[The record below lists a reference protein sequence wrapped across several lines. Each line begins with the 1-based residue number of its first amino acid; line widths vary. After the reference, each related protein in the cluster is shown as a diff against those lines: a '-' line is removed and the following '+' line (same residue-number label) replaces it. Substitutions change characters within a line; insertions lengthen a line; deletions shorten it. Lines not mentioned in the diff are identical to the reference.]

1 MANYQKT
8 NNIIGWG
15 VFVISTFVYLSTLEP
30 TASWWDCG
38 EYIATAFKLQVGH
51 PPGAPLF
58 QMIGCFFSLF
68 ALNDVT
74 RVAIMVNS
82 MSAICSGFTILFLFW
97 SITILAKKLYPSDR
111 PLTSFE
117 LWSVMGSGVVG
128 ALAYTFTD
136 SFWFSAVEGEVYA
149 MSSFFTAM
157 VFWAILR
164 WERDADQPNHWRW
177 ILLIAYLIGLS
188 IGVHLLNLL
197 AIPAIAFVYYFRK
210 FKPTYKGIIITAIAG
225 IGILALMMFGVI
237 PITVKLAGVF
247 EITCV
252 NRFGFP
258 FNGGTI
264 VYFLLLTG
272 LISFGLIYS
281 KRKSKQLLHIVLLSL
296 TFILIGYSSFM
307 MLVIRANAE
316 TPINENEPS
325 DAVGLLSF
333 LNRDQY
339 GDWPLL
345 YGPYYSAP
353 VTGYADGSPTYA
365 RDPKTHSYKI
375 VDAHKQSI
383 PQFDKRFCT
392 IFPRM
397 YSREKDHIRSYNSW
411 ANIIGDAIPV
421 QNDKGVTKTIIKPTF
436 LENLDFFFRYQI
448 GHMYM
453 RYFLWNFVGRQND
466 IEGHGGIQNGNWYSG
481 ISLIDNLKLGNQSN
495 LPDSMKNPAH
505 NSFYFLPLILGMI
518 GFAFHLNRNSKDAW
532 VVFLLFFM
540 TGIAIILYLNQTPF
554 QPRERDYAYAGSF
567 YAFAIWIGLGVIALL
582 NKLPSRYKTKVS
594 AFFIIAL
601 CTILVPGIMAK
612 EGWNDHNRSGKTACR
627 DFAVNYLESCA
638 PNSLAITFGD
648 NDTFP
653 VWFAQEV
660 EGVRTDVRVLNYLL
674 AASDWNVHQMMK
686 KAYASEPLK
695 LTLRH
700 DQYNKGVNDAVLVYE
715 QGDTSRFELK
725 DVINF
730 IASDNPKAKVEL
742 VDGSYAG
749 FIPTHKLKLTVDKQ
763 AVIKNNIV
771 PKDRIN
777 DIVPVIEW
785 DLKASYITKNE
796 LMLLDYLANNAWS
809 RPLYVASLHSM
820 TNILNIDQ
828 YFHLEGTMYR
838 FMPVLPKKGMESIGG
853 VNTDRTW
860 EVMMKKARFGNLY
873 KPSVTVDR
881 ESFRNIYYQRAS
893 FTRLGYALLAEG
905 RRDSA
910 VQAADRCQQMFP
922 AAKCGYDYF
931 QMQILEIYLRGGAI
945 DKGITLA
952 NQLTYIYKQ
961 NINYYLTTGSFMDY
975 WQDDFSKDMAVL
987 QRIAA
992 IMKRYKQD
1000 RIASDIES
1008 FIYQK
1013 TKNLK

>member
-1 MANYQKT
+1 MINYQKT
-8 NNIIGWG
+8 NNIIGWI
-15 VFVISTFVYLSTLEP
+15 VFVVSTMVYLLTLEP

-38 EYIATAFKLQVGH
+38 EYISTAFKLQVGH

-58 QMIGCFFSLF
+58 QMIGRFFSLF
-68 ALNDVT
+68 AFNDVT
-74 RVAIMVNS
+74 KVAVMVNS

-97 SITILAKKLYPSDR
+97 SITMLAKKMFPSDR

-117 LWSVMGSGVVG
+117 SWSILGSGIVG
-128 ALAYTFTD
+128 ALAYTFSD

-149 MSSFFTAM
+149 MSSCFTAI

-188 IGVHLLNLL
+188 VGVHLLNLL

-210 FKPTYKGIIITAIAG
+210 YKATIKGIIITAAAG
-225 IGILALMMFGVI
+225 FGILALIMFVI
-237 PITVKLAGVF
+237 IPLTVKLAGVF
-247 EITCV
+247 EITFV
-252 NRFGFP
+252 NSFGLP
-258 FNGGTI
+258 FNSGTI
-264 VYFLLLTG
+264 LFFLLLTG

-281 KRKSKQLLHIVLLSL
+281 KRKSKQLLHITLLSL

-307 MLVIRANAE
+307 VLVIRANVE

-325 DAVGLLSF
+325 DAVGLLSY
-333 LNRDQY
+333 LNREQY

-365 RDPKTHSYKI
+365 RDVKTHSYI
-375 VDAHKQSI
+375 IADAHKQSI

-397 YSREKDHIRSYNSW
+397 HSRQKDHIRSYNTW
-411 ANIIGDAIPV
+411 VNIVGNAIPV
-421 QNDKGVTKTIIKPTF
+421 QNSKGEMKTVIKPTF
-436 LENLDFFFRYQI
+436 IENIDFFFRYQI
-448 GHMYM
+448 GQMYM

-466 IEGHGGIQNGNWYSG
+466 MEGYGGISNGNWLSG
-481 ISLIDNLKLGNQSN
+481 IPFIDNMKLGNQSH

-505 NSFYFLPLILGMI
+505 NTFYFLPLLLGLI
-518 GFAFHLNRNSKDAW
+518 GFAFHVNRNSKDAL

-567 YAFAIWIGLGVIALL
+567 YAFSIWIGLGVLALL
-582 NKLPSRYKTKVS
+582 SKLPSKHKTAVS
-594 AFFIIAL
+594 AFSITAL
-601 CTILVPGIMAK
+601 CILLVPGIMAK
-612 EGWNDHNRSGKTACR
+612 EGWNDHDRSGKTACR
-627 DFAVNYLESCA
+627 DFAVNYLESCL
-638 PNSLAITFGD
+638 PNSVAVTFGD

-653 VWFAQEV
+653 LWFAQEV
-660 EGVRTDVRVLNYLL
+660 EGVRTDVRVLNYML
-674 AASDWNVHQMMK
+674 AASDWYVHQMMK
-686 KAYASEPLK
+686 KAYDSEPLK
-695 LTLRH
+695 FTLSH
-700 DQYNKGVNDAVLVYE
+700 DQYNKGVNDAVLVYD
-715 QGDTSRFELK
+715 QGDTSRYELK

-730 IASDNPKAKVEL
+730 IASDNPKAKLEL
-742 VDGSYAG
+742 TDGSFAG
-749 FIPTHKLKLTVDKQ
+749 FIPTHKLKMTVDKQ
-763 AVIKNNIV
+763 AVIKNGIV
-771 PKDRIN
+771 PADRVR

-785 DLKASYITKNE
+785 DLKANYITKNE

-820 TNILNIDQ
+820 SNILNIDK

-860 EVMMKKARFGNLY
+860 EVMMNKAKFGNLN

-905 RRDSA
+905 RCDSA
-910 VQAADRCQQMFP
+910 VLVADRCQEMFP
-922 AAKCGYDYF
+922 PAKCGYDYF
-931 QMQILEIYLRGGAI
+931 QMQLLEIYLKGGAI
-945 DKGITLA
+945 DKGVALA
-952 NQLTYIYKQ
+952 NQLTIIYKQ

-975 WQDDFSKDMAVL
+975 WQDDLGKDLAIL
-987 QRIAA
+987 RRIAT
-992 IMKRYKQD
+992 IMKRYKQEKVVL
-1000 RIASDIES
+1000 DIES
-1008 FIYQK
+1008 FIHQK
-1013 TKNLK
+1013 SKEVK

>member
-8 NNIIGWG
+8 NNIIGWS
-15 VFVISTFVYLSTLEP
+15 VFVISTLVYLLTLEP

-38 EYIATAFKLQVGH
+38 EYISTAFKLQVGH

-58 QMIGCFFSLF
+58 QMIGRFFSLF

-74 RVAIMVNS
+74 RVAAMVNS

-97 SITILAKKLYPSDR
+97 SITILAKKLFPADR

-117 LWSVMGSGVVG
+117 VWSVMGSGIVG

-149 MSSFFTAM
+149 MSSFFTAI

-164 WERDADQPNHWRW
+164 WERDADNPNHWRW

-210 FKPTYKGIIITAIAG
+210 YKVTTKGFIVTGIAG
-225 IGILALMMFGVI
+225 VGILAIIMFAVI
-237 PITVKLAGVF
+237 PITVKLAGLF
-247 EITCV
+247 EITFV
-252 NRFGFP
+252 NSFGFP
-258 FNGGTI
+258 FNGGTV
-264 VYFLLLTG
+264 VYFLLLIA

-281 KRKSKQLLHIVLLSL
+281 KRKSKQWLHIGLLSL

-307 MLVIRANAE
+307 MLVIRANAD
-316 TPINENEPS
+316 TPINENKPS
-325 DAVGLLSF
+325 DAVGLLSY
-333 LNRDQY
+333 LNREQY

-345 YGPYYSAP
+345 YGPYYPAP

-365 RDPKTHSYKI
+365 RDEKTHSYKI
-375 VDAHKQSI
+375 VDPHKQSI

-397 YSREKDHIRSYNSW
+397 HSRQKDHIRAYNSW
-411 ANIIGDAIPV
+411 ADIVGESIPV
-421 QNDKGVTKTIIKPTF
+421 QNSKGETKMVVKPTF
-436 LENLDFFFRYQI
+436 LENIDFFFRYQV

-466 IEGHGGIQNGNWYSG
+466 IEGYGGIQNGNWISG
-481 ISLIDNLKLGNQSN
+481 IPFIDNLKLGPQSN
-495 LPDSMKNPAH
+495 LPDSKKNPAH
-505 NSFYFLPLILGMI
+505 NTFYFLPLLLGMI
-518 GFAFHLNRNSKDAW
+518 GFAFHINRNSKDVW

-540 TGIAIILYLNQTPF
+540 TGMAIVLYLNQTPF

-582 NKLPSRYKTKVS
+582 NNLPSKFKTTVS
-594 AFFIIAL
+594 ALSITAL
-601 CTILVPGIMAK
+601 CTLLVPGIMAK

-638 PNSLAITFGD
+638 PNSVAVTFGD

-653 VWFAQEV
+653 LWFAQDV

-686 KAYASEPLK
+686 KAYSSEPLK
-695 LTLRH
+695 LTLKY
-700 DQYNKGVNDAVLVYE
+700 DQYSKGVNDAILVYD
-715 QGDTSRFELK
+715 QGDSSRFELK

-742 VDGSYAG
+742 TDGSMAG
-749 FIPTHKLKLTVDKQ
+749 FIPTHRLKMTVDKQ

-771 PKDRIN
+771 PADRIN
-777 DIVPVIEW
+777 DIVPVVEW
-785 DLKASYITKNE
+785 NLKASYITKNE
-796 LMLLDYLANNAWS
+796 LLLLDYLANNAWS
-809 RPLYVASLHSM
+809 RPLYVASLNSM
-820 TNILNIDQ
+820 SNILNIDK

-838 FMPVLPKKGMESIGG
+838 FMPVLPKKSMEAIGG

-860 EVMMKKARFGNLY
+860 EIMMKKARFGNLY

-893 FTRLGYALLAEG
+893 FTRLAYALLAEG

-922 AAKCGYDYF
+922 PAKCGYDYF
-931 QMQILEIYLRGGAI
+931 QMQMLEIYFRGGAI
-945 DKGITLA
+945 DKGIALSK
-952 NQLTYIYKQ
+952 QLTYIYKQ
-961 NINYYLTTGSFMDY
+961 NINYYLSTGSCLEY
-975 WQDDFSKDMAVL
+975 WQDELGKDLNIL
-987 QRIAA
+987 QRIGA
-992 IMKRYKQD
+992 IMKRYKQEK
-1000 RIASDIES
+1000 AALDIES
-1008 FIYQK
+1008 FINQK